1 MLHQDLDYE
10 YTVRNQKENSSPS
23 YCCLD
28 TTVINGHKLAQRLCR
43 ISLLNLDPL
52 QQQHNKLKFLHYHH
66 TKHTQERVNN
76 SDISTFFEV
85 LFASNKRFLALP
97 FTILTRNYPPFT
109 FPSFAPPQPPP
120 TSSLPTSH
128 LCLTGPEREIHGI
141 LSKMTSCFSPRHRW
155 Q

>member
-43 ISLLNLDPL
+43 ISLLNLDPF

-76 SDISTFFEV
+76 SDINTFFEV

-109 FPSFAPPQPPP
+109 FPSFAPPQTP
-120 TSSLPTSH
+120 THFITPD
-128 LCLTGPEREIHGI
+128 
-141 LSKMTSCFSPRHRW
+141 FSPVSDGSRARNSW
-155 Q
+155 NTFQNDVLFFSTA